1 MNASLTIPDL
11 TWLFNK
17 KENKKEQ
24 QKALVAKS
32 EHNQLEIKKN
42 VAIATLK
49 DMKNKEEMLN
59 QQMQET
65 IEER

>member
-1 MNASLTIPDL
+1 MLITDKRERKSNDPRLD
-11 TWLFNK
+11 
-17 KENKKEQ
+17 KKEQ